1 MSEGRIKRT
10 SIQAH
15 LDHERLTD
23 DSLGSSDVHDSL
35 LIDISRHCG
44 EIETLVMI
52 SVTLCCAP
60 ETLLTVN
67 VVPKPDALLEEF
79 AAFAEREHHLCLTGG
94 HNAIFPKEAVSSMKH
109 RVKHRFVE

>member
-44 EIETLVMI
+44 EIETWVMI
-52 SVTLCCAP
+52 SFTLCCAP

-67 VVPKPDALLEEF
+67 VVPKLDAVLINF
-79 AAFAEREHHLCLTGG
+79 ACVAK
-94 HNAIFPKEAVSSMKH
+94 PKEHLALAWCHYSS
-109 RVKHRFVE
+109 RL